1 MIVDQPAGRR
11 KGLKSRPM
19 FDLHHTEISRV
30 VQQVLAPAFLLAG
43 IGTFLMMMTQRL
55 ARIIDRAREV
65 AFETESPDESDE
77 LAALRDQLAI
87 RARLIQRAIVLC
99 ALTAIIICALI
110 AVMFIDTLLTYS
122 LTRLIAITFA
132 VAMVTLMSGLIFFVR
147 EVFVATASL
156 RSRHIRRGGIKVR
169 NAV

>member
-1 MIVDQPAGRR
+1 
-11 KGLKSRPM
+11 M
-19 FDLHHTEISRV
+19 FELHHTEISRV

-87 RARLIQRAIVLC
+87 RARLIQRAIV
-99 ALTAIIICALI
+99 ICALI
-110 AVMFIDTLLTYS
+110 AVMFIDALLTHS
-122 LTRLIAITFA
+122 LTRVIAVTFT

>member
-1 MIVDQPAGRR
+1 
-11 KGLKSRPM
+11 M
-19 FDLHHTEISRV
+19 FDLHFTEISRV

-65 AFETESPDESDE
+65 AFETDSPDESDD

-87 RARLIQRAIVLC
+87 RARLIQRAIVFC
-99 ALTAIIICALI
+99 TLTAIVVCGLI
-110 AVMFIDTLLTYS
+110 AVMFVDALLVVS
-122 LTRLIAITFA
+122 LTRLIAVTFA
-132 VAMVTLMSGLIFFVR
+132 LAMCTLMTGLVFFVR

-156 RSRHIRRGGIKVR
+156 RSRHIRRGGLKVR

>member
-55 ARIIDRAREV
+55 TRIIDRAREV

-87 RARLIQRAIVLC
+87 RARLIQRAIVFC

>member
-1 MIVDQPAGRR
+1 MIFPA
-11 KGLKSRPM
+11 
-19 FDLHHTEISRV
+19 DADVISHGI
-30 VQQVLAPAFLLAG
+30 QLAGAPVFLLTAVAG
-43 IGTFLMMMTQRL
+43 MIGVVANRL

-110 AVMFIDTLLTYS
+110 AVMFIDALLTHS
-122 LTRLIAITFA
+122 LTRLIAVTFT

>member
-1 MIVDQPAGRR
+1 
-11 KGLKSRPM
+11 M
-19 FDLHHTEISRV
+19 FELHHTEISRV

-110 AVMFIDTLLTYS
+110 AVMFIDTLLTHS
-122 LTRLIAITFA
+122 LTRLIAITFT
-132 VAMVTLMSGLIFFVR
+132 VAMVTLMSGLIFFVREVFFFVR

>member
-87 RARLIQRAIVLC
+87 RARLIQRAIVFC

-110 AVMFIDTLLTYS
+110 AVMFIDTLLTHS

>member
-1 MIVDQPAGRR
+1 
-11 KGLKSRPM
+11 M

-87 RARLIQRAIVLC
+87 RARLIQQAIVLC

-132 VAMVTLMSGLIFFVR
+132 VAMVTLMSCLIFFVR

>member
-1 MIVDQPAGRR
+1 MLEVHP
-11 KGLKSRPM
+11 
-19 FDLHHTEISRV
+19 TEISRV

-43 IGTFLMMMTQRL
+43 IGTFLMMMPQRL
-55 ARIIDRAREV
+55 VRIIDRAREV

-77 LAALRDQLAI
+77 IAALRDQLAI
-87 RARLIQRAIVLC
+87 RARLIQRAIVFC
-99 ALTAIIICALI
+99 ALTRVI
-110 AVMFIDTLLTYS
+110 AV
-122 LTRLIAITFA
+122 TFT